1 MGSWVRRF
9 TEGSAAERSLLG
21 GKGANLAEMTRL
33 GLPVPPGFTVT
44 TDACRYY
51 FDHEHVLPDGLW
63 SEIEVAIDW
72 MERRVGRRFGD
83 ADEPLLVSVRSGAK
97 FSMPGMMDTILNLGL
112 TEKSLDGFGKHA
124 GQWFVLDS
132 YRRFLQMFG
141 QVALDIPDEAF
152 NAVLDRERRI
162 AGVETD
168 QQLSVAQMQSVV
180 AGYRRVFPEH
190 GLAFPDDPW
199 EQLRLA
205 VLAVF
210 RSWNT
215 PRAIAYRDA
224 EGIPHDLGTAANIQ
238 AMVFGNLG
246 ESSATGVAFTRNPST
261 GAHGLF
267 GEFLPNAQGED
278 IVAGIRTPRP
288 ISEMAADP
296 EFARAYQDLT
306 TVASTLECHYRDMQD
321 LEFTVERG
329 VLWMLQTRTGKR
341 TADAAAKIAV
351 DLVAEGLIDQ
361 RTAVSRVTPSQI
373 ERLLHPRIDEESN
386 LTVLATG
393 LPASPGAVTGR
404 VVFTQEEAVAQSK
417 DGIKVILV
425 RPETS
430 ADDFP
435 GINAAV
441 GVLTARGGMTSHAA
455 VVARGMGKPA
465 VTGCSVLEI
474 DVASGHVV
482 AGTAMFDRGDMLTI
496 DGATGR
502 VIRGTAPTLQAEL
515 EAPHIGQ
522 LLKWADHERRLAIRA
537 NADTPEDARRARAF
551 GAEGIGLCRTEHM
564 FFGEERLPIM
574 RGMILAK
581 NDAERARALARL
593 ERFQEED
600 FLGIFEAMDGFPV
613 TIRTLD
619 PPLHEFLPH
628 DADEIADLAME
639 LGLPTQLVTERI
651 AAMRE
656 TNPMLGLRGVR
667 VGLLWPDVTKMQAR
681 AIVRA
686 ACRWTAQGGT
696 ALPEIMIP
704 LVGMPEELKRQRA
717 VVEAAAEEVFSE
729 MRRRVHL
736 EIGTMIEVPR
746 AALVAD
752 EIAEYASFFSFGTN
766 DLTQTAM
773 ALSRDDSAS
782 FLPAYVEQGILPADP
797 FQTIDQAGVGQLVQI
812 GLTRGRLR
820 RSDMTFGVCGEHG
833 GDPASI
839 AFFHRIGLDYV
850 SCSPYRVPVARMA
863 AAHAAMG
870 QFDFDR

>member
-1 MGSWVRRF
+1 MGSWVCRF

-51 FDHEHVLPDGLW
+51 FDHDQSLPEGLW
-63 SEIEVAIDW
+63 SEVEVAIDW
-72 MERRVGRRFGD
+72 MERQVGRRFGD
-83 ADEPLLVSVRSGAK
+83 ANEPLLVSVRSGAK

-112 TEKSLDGFGKHA
+112 TEKSLEGFGKIT
-124 GQWFVLDS
+124 GDWFVLDS

-141 QVALDIPDEAF
+141 HVALDIPDEAF
-152 NAVLDRERRI
+152 DAVLDRERRL

-168 QQLSVAQMQSVV
+168 QQLSVAQMLNVV
-180 AGYRRVFPEH
+180 AGYRQVFPEH
-190 GLAFPDDPW
+190 NVMFPDDPW

-246 ESSATGVAFTRNPST
+246 NSSATGVAFTRNPST

-288 ISEMAADP
+288 ISDMASDP
-296 EFARAYQDLT
+296 EFAVAYKGLT

-329 VLWMLQTRTGKR
+329 VLWMLQTRNGKR

-351 DLVAEGLIDQ
+351 DLVDEGLIDQ

-465 VTGCSVLEI
+465 VTGCSLLEI

-482 AGTAMFDRGDMLTI
+482 AGAAMFDRGDMLTI

-502 VIRGTAPTLQAEL
+502 VIQGTAATLQAEL
-515 EAPHIGQ
+515 EAPHISH
-522 LLKWADHERRLAIRA
+522 LLKWADNERRLAIRA

-564 FFGEERLPIM
+564 FFGAERLPIM

-628 DADEIADLAME
+628 DPQEIADLAKD
-639 LGLPTQLVTERI
+639 LGLPAQMVTERI
-651 AAMRE
+651 TAMRE

-752 EIAEYASFFSFGTN
+752 EIAEHASFFSFGTN

-782 FLPAYVEQGILPADP
+782 FLPAYIEQGILPADP

-812 GLTRGRLR
+812 GLTRGRMR
-820 RSDMTFGVCGEHG
+820 RPDMTFGVCGEHG

-870 QFDFDR
+870 NFDFDR

>member
-51 FDHEHVLPDGLW
+51 FDHDEALPEGLW
-63 SEIEVAIDW
+63 DEIQVAIDW

-83 ADEPLLVSVRSGAK
+83 CTEPLLVSVRSGAK

-112 TEKSLDGFGKHA
+112 TEKSLEGFGKIA
-124 GQWFVLDS
+124 GRWFVLDS

-141 QVALDIPDEAF
+141 HVALDIPDEAF
-152 NAVLDRERRI
+152 DRVLDRERKL

-168 QQLSVAQMQSVV
+168 QQLSIPQMLNVV
-180 AGYRRVFPEH
+180 TGYRKVFPEH
-190 GLAFPDDPW
+190 GVEFPDDPW
-199 EQLRLA
+199 EQLRLS

-215 PRAIAYRDA
+215 PRAVAYRDA
-224 EGIPHDLGTAANIQ
+224 EGIPHDLGTAANVQ

-246 ESSATGVAFTRNPST
+246 DSSATGVAFTRNPST
-261 GAHGLF
+261 GTHGLF
-267 GEFLPNAQGED
+267 GEYLVNAQGED
-278 IVAGIRTPRP
+278 VVAGVRTPRP
-288 ISEMAADP
+288 ISEMARDP
-296 EFARAYQDLT
+296 EFEIAYKGLT
-306 TVASTLECHYRDMQD
+306 TVATTLECHYRDMQD

-329 VLWMLQTRTGKR
+329 VLWMLQTRNGKR

-351 DLVAEGLIDQ
+351 DLVEEGLIDQ
-361 RTAVSRVTPSQI
+361 RTAVSRVSPAQI
-373 ERLLHPRIDEESN
+373 ERLLHPRIDEESK

-393 LPASPGAVTGR
+393 LPASPGAVTGQ

-465 VTGCSVLEI
+465 VTGCTVLEI
-474 DVASGHVV
+474 DVASGHAV

-502 VIRGTAPTLQAEL
+502 VIQGTAPTLRAEL
-515 EAPHIGQ
+515 EAPHIAH
-522 LLKWADHERRLAIRA
+522 LLSWADQERRLAVRA
-537 NADTPEDARRARAF
+537 NADTPEDARRAREF

-619 PPLHEFLPH
+619 PPLHEFLPQ
-628 DADEIADLAME
+628 DPREIADLAAE
-639 LGLPTQLVTERI
+639 LDLSPQVVTERI

-656 TNPMLGLRGVR
+656 TNPMLGMRGVR
-667 VGLLWPDVTKMQAR
+667 VGLLYPDVTKMQAR

-686 ACRWTAQGGT
+686 ACRWADQGGT

-729 MRRRVHL
+729 MRRRIHL

-752 EIAEYASFFSFGTN
+752 EIAEHASFFSFGTN

-773 ALSRDDSAS
+773 ALSRDDAGS
-782 FLPAYVEQGILPADP
+782 FLPAYVEQGILPDDP

-812 GLTRGRLR
+812 GLSRGRLR
-820 RSDMTFGVCGEHG
+820 RSDMTFGICGEHG

-870 QFDFDR
+870 NFDFDR